1 MAAFMS
7 MTILSHPSL
16 KAAIDRLK
24 KDGLKGAVVG
34 HCMGGSLAWLAST
47 RDIGLLIAHLD
58 AALDAVEERGGQGD
72 EAVGGEAVGELLD
85 VRVDAE
91 DLLDD
96 DESAAGLALGRR
108 PVRAELESILGR
120 EVDHLSHRGGLLFL
134 VVSVERAWRD
144 RSPNPRSA

>member
-1 MAAFMS
+1 GTAA
-7 MTILSHPSL
+7 L
-16 KAAIDRLK
+16 
-24 KDGLKGAVVG
+24 
-34 HCMGGSLAWLAST
+34 
-47 RDIGLLIAHLD
+47 DIGLLIAHID

-72 EAVGGEAVGELLD
+72 EAVGGEAVRELLD

-120 EVDHLSHRGGLLFL
+120 EVDHLSHRGALLFL

-144 RSPNPRSA
+144 RAPNQRSASSDRARHGRGGLRYRPRRRRARLPSTAP